1 LARKFSIQI
10 QFLQNLMQQVLLAR
24 MAAMSHCDTNVG
36 LSCVVGKLGLARPVG
51 TPFQTMNTAIL
62 FKAANEARGLSMDA
76 VHACNSG
83 HLGLPLGCAEIG
95 AVLFGESLRH
105 CPDAPKWLNRDRF
118 ILSAGH
124 GSMFLYGWLHL
135 SGYGVSRNDLK
146 NFRQLHSV
154 TPGHPEFRETPG
166 VEATTGPLGQGVGNA
181 VGYALSGKRAAA
193 RFNTAQHVIFDHH
206 VVALMG
212 DGCLQEG
219 VAKEAIA
226 FAGHN
231 GLDNLV
237 LIYDSND
244 VTLDAMADVTQSE
257 NAEAY
262 FKSQNWDAVTIDGH
276 DIAAVAA
283 AVAKAKADD
292 NGRPKVIIAK
302 TVIGKGIPEVAGT
315 AKGHGEGG
323 AKFIDSAR
331 AGLGLPA
338 DEHFYVSGETEAFFA
353 ARKAALKGE
362 FDAWQSVYEAWAAA
376 NPALADELS
385 DSLALAVP
393 TDLSSKIP
401 AFAADYKD
409 ATRSA
414 GSAVLNAVA
423 KAMPQVITGS
433 ADLFGST
440 KNYIKDGGDFSAK
453 DALGRNI
460 WFGIREHA
468 MGAICNGIAYD
479 GLFRA
484 SGATFLVFADY
495 LRGSIRL
502 AALAGLPVTYIFTH
516 DSIGVGE
523 DGPTHQPV
531 ETVSGLRVIPNL
543 DVIRPAD
550 AEETAGAFV
559 AAMSRTDGPTA
570 LILTRQAVPLMNE
583 LSVDARR
590 DGVLRGGY
598 VVKKESGK
606 LETILISCGSELQHA
621 VAAAA
626 ELGAGVRVVS
636 IPCFELFERQSDDYR
651 ESVLPQACTKRVA
664 IEAGVSALWW
674 KYVGSEGKVLGID
687 RFGMSAP
694 GGVAMK
700 ELGMTKDHVLAAAR

>member
-1 LARKFSIQI
+1 
-10 QFLQNLMQQVLLAR
+10 
-24 MAAMSHCDTNVG
+24 
-36 LSCVVGKLGLARPVG
+36 
-51 TPFQTMNTAIL
+51 MNTAIL

-453 DALGRNI
+453 HALGRNI

-479 GLFRA
+479 GLFRV

-651 ESVLPQACTKRVA
+651 ESVLPQACTKRIA

>member
-1 LARKFSIQI
+1 
-10 QFLQNLMQQVLLAR
+10 

-385 DSLALAVP
+385 DCLSLAVP

-414 GSAVLNAVA
+414 GSTVLNAVA

-479 GLFRA
+479 GLFRV

-598 VVKKESGK
+598 VVKKESDK
-606 LETILISCGSELQHA
+606 LETILISSGSELQHA

-626 ELGAGVRVVS
+626 ELGDGVRVVS
-636 IPCFELFERQSDDYR
+636 IPCFELFDRQSDEYR

>member
-1 LARKFSIQI
+1 
-10 QFLQNLMQQVLLAR
+10 
-24 MAAMSHCDTNVG
+24 
-36 LSCVVGKLGLARPVG
+36 
-51 TPFQTMNTAIL
+51 MNTKTLAQ
-62 FKAANEARGLSMDA
+62 AANEARGLAMDA

-95 AVLFGESLRH
+95 AVLFGESMRYF
-105 CPDAPKWLNRDRF
+105 PDAPKWLNRDRF
-118 ILSAGH
+118 VLSAGH

-135 SGYGVSRNDLK
+135 SGYAVSRDDVK
-146 NFRQLHSV
+146 KFRALHSI
-154 TPGHPEFRETPG
+154 TPGHPEFHETPG
-166 VEATTGPLGQGVGNA
+166 VEATTGPLGQGIGNA

-193 RFNTAQHVIFDHH
+193 RFNTAAHTIFDQYIYCIN
-206 VVALMG
+206 G

-226 FAGHN
+226 FAGHS
-231 GLDNLV
+231 GLDNLI

-244 VTLDAMADVTQSE
+244 VTLDAMADVTQGE
-257 NAEAY
+257 NAEQY
-262 FKSQNWDAVTIDGH
+262 FASQGWDAVTIDGQSIPA
-276 DIAAVAA
+276 IAAAIET
-283 AVAKAKADD
+283 AKEYR

-302 TVIGKGIPEVAGT
+302 TLIGKGIPEVAGT

-323 AKFIDSAR
+323 AKFIDGAR

-338 DEHFYVSGETEAFFA
+338 DEHFYVSPETQEFFA
-353 ARKAALKGE
+353 KKKAASKVQFE
-362 FDAWQSVYEAWAAA
+362 AWQATYDAWSAA
-376 NPALADELS
+376 NPELAAELTAS
-385 DSLALAVP
+385 VAQSVP
-393 TDLSSKIP
+393 LDLSSQIP

-414 GSAVLNAVA
+414 GATVVNAVA
-423 KAMPQVITGS
+423 KAVPQFLTGS

-440 KNYIKDGGDFSAK
+440 KNYLKDGGDFSAK
-453 DALGRNI
+453 NPLGRNI

-502 AALAGLPVTYIFTH
+502 AALSNLPVTYIFTH
-516 DSIGVGE
+516 DSVGVGE

-543 DVIRPAD
+543 DVIRPGD

-570 LILTRQAVPLMNE
+570 LILTRQAIPLMNE

-598 VVKKESGK
+598 IARKESGV
-606 LETILISCGSELQHA
+606 LTTILLATGSELQYA
-621 VAAAA
+621 MAAAA
-626 ELGAGVRVVS
+626 ELGEGVRVVS
-636 IPCFELFERQSDDYR
+636 LPCFERFERQSPEYR
-651 ESVLPQACTKRVA
+651 ESVLPKACTKRIS
-664 IEAGVSALWW
+664 IEAGVTGLWW
-674 KYVGSEGKVLGID
+674 KYVGTEGKAIGID

-694 GGVAMK
+694 GDVVFK
-700 ELGMTKDHVLAAAR
+700 ELGISKDHVVAAAK